1 LSSNERNLI
10 IHVSEYLAIFVKENN
25 LLTIIGME
33 KEKLQKAMD
42 DIIKNAFS
50 KVQEAYNNHKAG
62 SIISNG

>member
-1 LSSNERNLI
+1 
-10 IHVSEYLAIFVKENN
+10 
-25 LLTIIGME
+25 ME